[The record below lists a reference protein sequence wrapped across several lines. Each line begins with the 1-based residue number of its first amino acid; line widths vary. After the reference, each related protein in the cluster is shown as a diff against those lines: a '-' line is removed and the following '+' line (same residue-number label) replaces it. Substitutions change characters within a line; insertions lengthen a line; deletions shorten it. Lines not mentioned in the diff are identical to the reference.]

1 MNLRTSVSG
10 LVFGLCILTSYMVMG
25 QDSVRNIS
33 LNEAIELS
41 IKNSKPLKAAKA
53 RVDEATAALTEAK
66 QKKLPDF
73 KISGAYLRVT
83 QPDIGLKVNLNNN
96 NGGSGGSSGNSISN
110 IKINQAAYG
119 IANLSL
125 PLYSG
130 LRIQYGIRSAE
141 FLEKAATLDAD
152 NDKEDIIVN
161 TISAFSN
168 LYKANANVRL
178 IRENLAQ
185 SRSRDSDFNN
195 LEKNGL
201 LARNDKL
208 KAALQTSNIELDL
221 VDAES
226 NLHVANVNM
235 NLLLGLPEH
244 GQLMPDSNS
253 LIQTNNLKAVDD
265 YEQLAIQNRKDVQAM
280 NFRRK
285 ASAVGIQAARSDY
298 YPSLALT
305 GGYIAADIPNL
316 ITITNA
322 VTYGV
327 GISYNVSSL
336 WKTNAKVAQAKARLA
351 EVQANEDYLDD
362 QVKLEIN
369 KAYEEYISA
378 EKKIEV
384 SHKAIEQAT
393 ENYKIT
399 KNKYDNSLV
408 TVTDLLDAN
417 VALLQT
423 EINLELAKADAL
435 LTYNTL
441 LQKAGVLTTSLNT
454 K

>member
-1 MNLRTSVSG
+1 MNLSMKISG
-10 LVFGLCILTSYMVMG
+10 LAFGLLMISSISGMA
-25 QDSVRNIS
+25 QDSVRIIG
-33 LNEAIELS
+33 LDEAIDLS
-41 IKNSKPLKAAKA
+41 IKNSKALRASKA
-53 RVDEATAALTEAK
+53 RIDEATAALTEAK
-66 QKKLPDF
+66 QKKLPDL

-83 QPDIGLKVNLNNN
+83 QPNLDLKVKLNNN
-96 NGGSGGSSGNSISN
+96 NGGSGGSNASEIRV
-110 IKINQAAYG
+110 NQVAYG
-119 IANLSL
+119 MANLSL

-141 FLEKAATLDAD
+141 FLEKAAALDAA
-152 NDKEDIIVN
+152 NDKEAIVLN
-161 TISAFSN
+161 AIGAFSN

-185 SRSRDSDFNN
+185 SRSRDSDFSN
-195 LEKNGL
+195 LEQNGL
-201 LARNDKL
+201 LARNDRL
-208 KAALQTSNIELDL
+208 KAALQTSNIELNL

-226 NLHVANVNM
+226 NLHVATVNM

-244 GQLMPDSNS
+244 EKIVPDSGS
-253 LIQTNNLKAVDD
+253 LVQPNGLKGIDE
-265 YEQLAIQNRKDVQAM
+265 YEQLAIQNRKDVQALQY
-280 NFRRK
+280 RRK
-285 ASAVGIQAARSDY
+285 ASAVGIQTAKSDY

-316 ITITNA
+316 VTITNA
-322 VTYGV
+322 ITYGV
-327 GISYNVSSL
+327 GVSYNVSSL

-369 KAYEEYISA
+369 KAYESYLSA

-384 SHKAIEQAT
+384 SHVAIDQAT

-399 KNKYDNSLV
+399 KNKYNNSLV

-417 VALLQT
+417 VSLLQAK
-423 EINLELAKADAL
+423 IGLELSKADAL
-435 LTYNTL
+435 VAYNTL
-441 LQKAGVLTTSLNT
+441 LQKAGVLAGSLNT